1 MQKYML
7 RQTSRNTCGNA
18 VAKMFLAI
26 ESKNLR
32 ALLLKDDE
40 TLDNF
45 LKIKKFLNEH
55 HLIVE
60 GRRVTHINDLD
71 KTRKVMIVQIK
82 KDNKLHFVLIKRKN
96 KRYYEINDPG
106 YGNYILSKETFAS
119 VFTGFYLI
127 NVKKC
132 HYKRISGQLIHI
144 PFKKRTL
151 TGFLLFYVFS
161 VILLSLALVAFDQID
176 YLPYAV
182 TMAAFSFI
190 TYIMSRQ
197 YLFKMSRN
205 YDRALIV
212 PISKCTNEDF
222 MRTYEES
229 HLIKRDI
236 LESLTKLVSASLIT
250 ILLITLLLINDI
262 KMLLPLLYVFVSLII
277 EKRISK
283 KKQFEYLCFDEA
295 LHRIAKLD
303 VDKTEALNHLNDRS
317 SSFIS
322 SYFFKSIIFDTLTL
336 FFILLIMLIN
346 EILSLNYIL
355 LYFFLFQFL
364 RNNLKVLVNTD
375 SLYSTLVSRINQL
388 DTISKI
394 K

>member
-7 RQTSRNTCGNA
+7 RQTSNNTCGNA

-26 ESKNLR
+26 ESKNPR

-55 HLIVE
+55 HLTVE
-60 GRRVTHINDLD
+60 GRRVTHISDLD
-71 KTRKVMIVQIK
+71 KTRKVMIAQIRK
-82 KDNKLHFVLIKRKN
+82 ENKLHFVLIKRKN
-96 KRYYEINDPG
+96 KRFYEINDPG
-106 YGNYILSKETFAS
+106 YGNYMLSKENLAS

-127 NVKKC
+127 NVKKRQ
-132 HYKRISGQLIHI
+132 YKRISGPLIQVPI
-144 PFKKRTL
+144 KKRAL

-161 VILLSLALVAFDQID
+161 VILLSLALVVFDQID
-176 YLPYAV
+176 NLPYAV

-190 TYIMSRQ
+190 MYIMSRQ
-197 YLFKMSRN
+197 SLFKMSRS
-205 YDRALIV
+205 YDSALSA
-212 PISKCTNEDF
+212 PISQRTNEDF

-229 HLIKRDI
+229 HLIKKDI
-236 LESLTKLVSASLIT
+236 LESLTSLVSAELIT
-250 ILLITLLLINDI
+250 IFLITLLLINDI
-262 KMLLPLLYVFVSLII
+262 KMLLPLIYVFISLLID
-277 EKRISK
+277 KRINK
-283 KKQFEYLCFDEA
+283 KKQYEYLCFDET

-303 VDKTEALNHLNDRS
+303 VDKIDALTHLNNQS

-322 SYFFKSIIFDTLTL
+322 SYFFKSIIFDSITL

-364 RNNLKVLVNTD
+364 RNNLKVLVNSD

-388 DTISKI
+388 DSISKI